1 MNDANK
7 KNSVFILNNRSILY
21 INGLDAKDFLQNLIS
36 NDINKVTDNSSCF
49 ASLLTPQGKFLYE
62 FIVVKHKTG
71 YFIDCEKDQSEEILR
86 QLNIYK
92 IRSKVEI
99 LNLSN
104 EFVVAS
110 IVYEKYLTID
120 GSKDIL
126 GFTFKYREDPII
138 LDPRNKDLG
147 ARLII
152 NIEKL
157 YLSLKKLGLKDDK
170 VENYYARSHK
180 LGVVPKNLNQLKN
193 KLFGIE
199 CNYEELNGIDF
210 KKGCYVGQENT
221 ARIKLKNKLSKRL
234 LPIEVI
240 KGDLFED
247 EIIYNNDVEIGKI
260 LIIDE
265 YPFGLIKYLNKN
277 FDKNHIFKSKNG
289 SFKILIPQWLKI

>member
-1 MNDANK
+1 M
-7 KNSVFILNNRSILY
+7 KNSVFILQDRAIIY
-21 INGLDAKDFLQNLIS
+21 VNGPDAKDFLQNLIS

-49 ASLLTPQGKFLYE
+49 ASLLTPQGKFMFE
-62 FIVVKHKTG
+62 FIVVKHKSG
-71 YFIDCEKDQSEEILR
+71 FFIDCEKNQSDEIFK
-86 QLNIYK
+86 QLNLYK
-92 IRSKVEI
+92 IRSKIEI

-110 IVYEKYLTID
+110 FAYEKYLSIE

-138 LDPRNKDLG
+138 LDPRNKNLG

-152 NIEKL
+152 NLEKL
-157 YLSLKKLGLKDDK
+157 YLSLKKLDLKDDK
-170 VENYYARSHK
+170 IENYYIQSHN
-180 LGVVPKNLNQLKN
+180 LGIVPKNLNQLQN

-234 LPIEVI
+234 LPIKVTNGKI
-240 KGDLFED
+240 AKD
-247 EIIYNNDVEIGKI
+247 ESIFFNNIEIGKV
-260 LIIDE
+260 LINEE
-265 YPFGLIKYLNKN
+265 YPFALIKFLDKN
-277 FDKNHIFKSKNG
+277 FDKDKSFECKKG
-289 SFKILIPQWLKI
+289 SLKILIPDWLEI